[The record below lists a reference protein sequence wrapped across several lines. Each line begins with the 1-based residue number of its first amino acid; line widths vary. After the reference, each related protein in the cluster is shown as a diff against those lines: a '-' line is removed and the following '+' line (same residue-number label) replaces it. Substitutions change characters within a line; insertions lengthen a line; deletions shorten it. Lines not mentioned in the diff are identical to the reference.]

1 MSMARTFGSNVADVL
16 IAQILSD
23 IADGGEGERS
33 AFGALGFIF
42 ETLFT
47 GVPKSI
53 TINSLSALGYD
64 IDETMLSLDD
74 EDLERALSAVEVALA
89 RESPLRQAVFAASRT
104 GDERR
109 FGGLI
114 ERALVLALDTG
125 SPPDLYQALIA
136 YLDVIGHPRAD
147 LIAKALERSD
157 APDVQD
163 LASTHH
169 RRMA

>member
-1 MSMARTFGSNVADVL
+1 MAGTFGSSVPAVL
-16 IAQILSD
+16 IDEILSD
-23 IADGGEGERS
+23 IADGGEGEKS
-33 AFGALGFIF
+33 AFGALAFIF
-42 ETLFT
+42 ATLFT
-47 GVPKSI
+47 SLPKRI
-53 TINSLSALGYD
+53 AINSLSALGYD

-74 EDLERALSAVEVALA
+74 EDLERALSAVEVALT

-114 ERALVLALDTG
+114 ERALVLALDAG
-125 SPPDLYQALIA
+125 SPPELYQALIA
-136 YLDVIGHPRAD
+136 YLDLIAHPRAD

-163 LASTHH
+163 LARTRH
-169 RRMA
+169 RRMT